1 MKFAMLGALA
11 LTVCTLAPAQ
21 RAEASLTGCAAITLG
36 RVDNA
41 TACLFDTGFTNDSE
55 AVVNRMPG
63 TDEGYFGFKD
73 WVMVDRDENNGA
85 LRGYAFDPDD
95 VGSGETMMLV
105 FKSGSINQ
113 SPSLIAYLVNSTAGD
128 WETPFTRDP
137 FPNHPVN
144 GRAVSHISYYTRSD
158 DLPTP
163 FGSVPTSNN
172 VAVPAPAAL
181 AVLGIG
187 LAGLVLTRRIGGD
200 RASSIGACPPAA

>member
-1 MKFAMLGALA
+1 MKVALLGALTLTA
-11 LTVCTLAPAQ
+11 LAVAPPQ
-21 RAEASLTGCAAITLG
+21 RAEAALTGCAAITLA
-36 RVDNA
+36 RVENA
-41 TACLFDTGFTNDSE
+41 TACLFDTGYTNDSD

-63 TDEGYFGFKD
+63 IDEGYFGYKD
-73 WVMVDRDENNGA
+73 WEMVDRDENNGA

-95 VGSGETMMLV
+95 VGGAETMMLV
-105 FKSGSINQ
+105 FKSGSVNQ

-137 FPNHPVN
+137 FPSHPVN
-144 GRAVSHISYYTRSD
+144 GRTISHISYYTRSD

-163 FGSVPTSNN
+163 FAPVPTGS

-181 AVLGIG
+181 ALFGIG
-187 LAGLVLTRRIGGD
+187 LAGLVLTRRIGAD